1 MQDFK
6 NGIIIR
12 YLTEKKYRVLR
23 HSVFVVGLL
32 LLFFNSDMKTELSD
46 PYKTYLHLSVWIVFV
61 CMFYINMYL
70 LIPRFFFKGRYEIY
84 IILLI
89 LLVIGSLLIVMY
101 VSNYMHVITA
111 ANLKVDKR
119 QNMNFFNGILVSIP
133 IILTTTTLKLFNR
146 WIKDNKRISE
156 LKNLALTTELTSLR
170 NQIQPHFLFN
180 MLNNVKALIRK
191 DPEMATE
198 VIIKLSDFLRYQLYE
213 NDNDKTLLTV
223 EINFITNFLKLEE
236 IRRDHL
242 KTTIQCEP
250 ELVKKNIFLPPHIFT
265 AFIENAIKYS
275 LSATEATSFIHI
287 SFMASDGQLHFECR
301 NSKDPKLALNP
312 NKKYS
317 GLGLTNTKRRLELL
331 YQDDYQLNITVQ
343 ETEYSVKLTIPI

>member
-6 NGIIIR
+6 NGVIIR

-32 LLFFNSDMKTELSD
+32 FLFFNSNIRTELLN
-46 PYKTYLHLSVWIVFV
+46 PYKTYLHLSVWIVFL
-61 CMFYINMYL
+61 CMFYINMYV

-84 IILLI
+84 LLLLI
-89 LLVIGSLLIVMY
+89 LLVIASLLIVMQ
-101 VSNYMHVITA
+101 VSDYMHFIT
-111 ANLKVDKR
+111 KTSVQVDAK
-119 QNMNFFNGILVSIP
+119 QHQNFFNGILVSIP

-198 VIIKLSDFLRYQLYE
+198 VILKLSDFLRYQLYE
-213 NDNDKTLLTV
+213 NEHEKTLLTD

-242 KTTIQCEP
+242 NTTVYCESGP
-250 ELVKKNIFLPPHIFT
+250 IKKNIFLPPHIFT

-275 LSATEATSFIHI
+275 QSTNEGTSFIHI
-287 SFMASDGQLHFECR
+287 SFIASDGQLHFECR
-301 NSKDPKLALNP
+301 NSKDPYLTLSP
-312 NKKYS
+312 YKKYG
-317 GLGLTNTKRRLELL
+317 GLGLANTKRRLELL
-331 YQDDYQLNITVQ
+331 YQDNYQLDITVQ
-343 ETEYSVKLTIPI
+343 ETEYSVQLTIPI